1 MIMEYSFFKDQ
12 KEDQSFE
19 EKESSLWIPGCRK
32 IIRKKKWGGG
42 YCEERKV
49 DFPELLGHSD

>member
-32 IIRKKKWGGG
+32 IIRKKSGGG
-42 YCEERKV
+42 DTARK
-49 DFPELLGHSD
+49 GK